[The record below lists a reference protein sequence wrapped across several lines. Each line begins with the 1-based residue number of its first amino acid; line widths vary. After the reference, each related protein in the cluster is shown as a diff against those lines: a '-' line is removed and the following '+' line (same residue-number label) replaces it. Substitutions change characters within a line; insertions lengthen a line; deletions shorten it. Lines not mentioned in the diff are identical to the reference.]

1 MKKIV
6 ALVALLS
13 ISSLANAAFRA
24 EAPMGAAQVIDTTPV
39 RQDMTTTQPG
49 AVYVDQ
55 TTVEPV
61 AVTSPADTRYYGR
74 NYNGPVSGVISGA
87 SDIANEAVQDV
98 ASVIPF

>member
-13 ISSLANAAFRA
+13 ISSLANAAFRS
-24 EAPMGAAQVIDTTPV
+24 EAPVSAVQVIDTTPV
-39 RQDMTTTQPG
+39 RQDMIATQPG

-55 TTVEPV
+55 ATVEPI

-74 NYNGPVSGVISGA
+74 NYNGPVSGTISNA
-87 SDIANEAVQDV
+87 SNIANEAVQDV